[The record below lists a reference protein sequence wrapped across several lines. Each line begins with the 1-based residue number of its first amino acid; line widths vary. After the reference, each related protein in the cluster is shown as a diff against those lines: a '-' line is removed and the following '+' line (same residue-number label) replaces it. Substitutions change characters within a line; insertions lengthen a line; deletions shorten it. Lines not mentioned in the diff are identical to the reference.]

1 MKPQDHHLKQ
11 VKFLSDN
18 ILYIVIAVLIG
29 AVIYMH
35 QGQESEEIDSKILE
49 YENTIAKMKQDA
61 DKESKRVDSLVAERD
76 STLAE
81 LANKEI
87 VDKEVIHEKFDKK
100 RSDILILSDD
110 ESVELLS
117 KNLGGI

>member
-1 MKPQDHHLKQ
+1 M
-11 VKFLSDN
+11 
-18 ILYIVIAVLIG
+18 VIAVLVG
-29 AVIYMH
+29 LSIYLY
-35 QGQESEEIDSKILE
+35 QKEDNGDEIDSRILL
-49 YENTIAKMKQDA
+49 YENTIKQLKQEA
-61 DKESKRVDSLVAERD
+61 EKEKSRTDSLIKQRD

-110 ESVELLS
+110 ESVELLA
-117 KNLGGI
+117 KNLKGI

>member
-1 MKPQDHHLKQ
+1 M
-11 VKFLSDN
+11 
-18 ILYIVIAVLIG
+18 YIVIAILIG

-35 QGQESEEIDSKILE
+35 QEQGPEEIDYKILE
-49 YENTIAKMKQDA
+49 YESVIAKMKQDA

-87 VDKEVIHEKFDKK
+87 ADKEVIHEKFDKK